1 MANQLYLSGIGFE
14 NFVKLIDALYDEV
27 LIYDNNYRIVY
38 INEASVRHYGCEP
51 WEMIGKYFYDFTK
64 DYWWNNSVLPI
75 VYQTKRAYAARQKTK
90 NGSELLTIAI
100 PVFDEN
106 KELKY
111 VVMNVRD
118 KISETDLYYKEYNSD
133 FVASDTLDDGRAVL
147 CYTKKNVD
155 LIKKTAKKDV
165 HYLIVGEDGTGK
177 KQLARYIHEKKKQ
190 GRPFLILN
198 TSASSL
204 EVERNLFG
212 YVENEGLDMQE
223 EDGILKACEDGTVLI
238 DEVSDLPL
246 STQHKLMDVLETGNF
261 TPLNSRYSLPFKG
274 TIIATTIRNIPDMI
288 SNGLFLRELY
298 YQLGVVELYIPSLM
312 QRTDSIR
319 PLIQYY
325 LRIYGEKYKVTR
337 QMTDVAMEILESH
350 NWSGNL
356 RELQNTIER
365 LVVTTENITVDIED
379 IPRSIYDLSG
389 EVPDTIGGAQ
399 EGFDE
404 KMERYEGYL
413 IGEAYKK
420 YGSSRKVAEHL
431 NISQTRANNLLRK
444 HVRRR

>member
-1 MANQLYLSGIGFE
+1 MDQLYLSGMGFE
-14 NFVKLIDALYDEV
+14 TFVKLIDALYDEV
-27 LIYDNNYRIVY
+27 LIYDHNYRIVY
-38 INEASVRHYGCEP
+38 INQASVRHYGCEP

-75 VYQTKRAYAARQKTK
+75 VYQTKKAYAARQKTK
-90 NGSELLTIAI
+90 TGSELLTIAI
-100 PVFDEN
+100 PVFGED

-118 KISETDLYYKEYNSD
+118 TISETDLYYKEYNSD
-133 FVASDTLDDGRAVL
+133 SVASDTLDDHRASL
-147 CYTKKNVD
+147 CYTKKNID
-155 LIKKTAKKDV
+155 LIKKTAEKDV

-177 KQLARYIHEKKKQ
+177 KQLARYIHGKKKKD
-190 GRPFLILN
+190 RPFLILN
-198 TSASSL
+198 TSASAL
-204 EVERNLFG
+204 EIERTLFG
-212 YVENEGLDMQE
+212 YVKNENLDMQE
-223 EDGILKACEDGTVLI
+223 ENGILKACGDGTVLI

-246 STQHKLMDVLETGNF
+246 STQKKLMDVLETGIF

-274 TIIATTIRNIPDMI
+274 TVIAATIRNLPDMI

-312 QRTDSIR
+312 KRTDSIR

-325 LRIYGEKYKVTR
+325 LRTYSQKYNVTR
-337 QMTDVAMEILESH
+337 QMTEEALEVLENH

-365 LVVTTENITVDIED
+365 LAVTTEHITVDIED
-379 IPRSIYDLSG
+379 LPRSIYDLSG
-389 EVPDTIGGAQ
+389 KFPDTIQGGQ

-413 IGEAYKK
+413 IQQAYKK
-420 YGSSRKVAEHL
+420 YGSSRKIAEHL

-444 HVRRR
+444 YVRNR